1 VSLERISGLRTDTP
15 PSDTSALVNLLSKAL
30 PLCLPLEPMKLGD
43 IDWHPIT
50 ERVGEF
56 RNL

>member
-15 PSDTSALVNLLSKAL
+15 PQHVGAGQYDWAKRRRYA
-30 PLCLPLEPMKLGD
+30 CHFEPKKLDD
-43 IDWHPIT
+43 INWHLIT
-50 ERVGEF
+50 ERVGEV